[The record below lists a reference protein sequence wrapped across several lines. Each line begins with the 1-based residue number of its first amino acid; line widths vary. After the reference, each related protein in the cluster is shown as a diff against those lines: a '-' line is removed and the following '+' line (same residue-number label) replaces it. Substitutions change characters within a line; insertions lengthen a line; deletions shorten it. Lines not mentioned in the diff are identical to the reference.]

1 MTIFLICRREQGN
14 LQVVCQGPCED
25 FLRTYLKY
33 NYSGR
38 NRDQTVV
45 LKAEEFPVDDYLEPQ
60 IQSAT
65 QVEPSGKK
73 KTADADT
80 K

>member
-1 MTIFLICRREQGN
+1 MTVYLIVRRDQGN
-14 LQVVCQGPCED
+14 LAVVCQGPCED

-38 NRDQTVV
+38 GRDTLSV
-45 LKAEEFPVDDYLEPQ
+45 LKAEEFPIEDYLESEATPST
-60 IQSAT
+60 SAE
-65 QVEPSGKK
+65 VKGKK
-73 KTADADT
+73 KTVDAAT